1 MLNVNKV
8 TIDLLKELLKRLCF
22 KELNSRRVTDD
33 EIEHFI
39 QDLGYKD
46 GVITLDIQN
55 ISN

>member
-1 MLNVNKV
+1 VLNVNKV

>member
-46 GVITLDIQN
+46 GVITLDFQN